1 MRCPGQDQRY
11 WTPKDIAT
19 VRCPACG
26 RSIEIWKDEPMRI
39 CPGCGA
45 KVRNPNPRMPDY
57 RPLPPTTEEYEKQNG
72 KPPAHEG
79 KEGEA

>member
-26 RSIEIWKDEPMRI
+26 HEVEIWKDEPMRV
-39 CPGCGA
+39 CRNCGC
-45 KVRNPNPRMPDY
+45 KVRNPGLDLGCAEWCKYAPECLEGLKQAPAESPNPPS
-57 RPLPPTTEEYEKQNG
+57 
-72 KPPAHEG
+72 
-79 KEGEA
+79 

>member
-19 VRCPACG
+19 VRCPACS
-26 RSIEIWKDEPMRI
+26 RDIEIWKDEPMRT

-45 KVRNPNPRMPDY
+45 KVRNPNLDLGCAEWCKFADECLEGADTPRT
-57 RPLPPTTEEYEKQNG
+57 LPE
-72 KPPAHEG
+72 
-79 KEGEA
+79 